1 MRANPIP
8 RIQMSDLFF
17 WVGKFSKRAAAH
29 HKIIKLC
36 PRLTDRIAALV
47 SNLIMAS
54 MGRSVLFTALLYS
67 LRWAF

>member
-8 RIQMSDLFF
+8 RIQMSICPFGLGNFRK
-17 WVGKFSKRAAAH
+17 GPTAH

>member
-1 MRANPIP
+1 MTIVGGIQEDILSP
-8 RIQMSDLFF
+8 RIQMSICPFGL
-17 WVGKFSKRAAAH
+17 
-29 HKIIKLC
+29 IKLC